1 MEVEMPG
8 KSKITDGRK
17 GSKSVVEAID
27 KLRGPAP
34 SQEHAAFSYGNGSNA
49 DRVYGGN
56 GTAGRIGRSKSVV
69 EAIDRLREGLGTG
82 IDFSQL
88 ATGPEE
94 VLLFASDDTIFLKVT
109 SKDDGYFTSQAP
121 LTDIWGRR
129 LPGSVEAALPVKFAD
144 LGSTTTWPNPQQS
157 PFNQP
162 PVDNANVKDIG
173 FAKNFFDFGHGNTI
187 VTVGPSLPKLTL
199 LKNGGAQFWESSCQA
214 ISQGTG
220 IYEGARGLLAFVGS
234 AYFPTF
240 PNPSDGQKVV
250 ERLAQ
255 GFPARLTRCIKL
267 VRKGNLG

>member
-1 MEVEMPG
+1 MAAKKPRVE
-8 KSKITDGRK
+8 DK
-17 GSKSVVEAID
+17 GSK
-27 KLRGPAP
+27 
-34 SQEHAAFSYGNGSNA
+34 N
-49 DRVYGGN
+49 
-56 GTAGRIGRSKSVV
+56 VV
-69 EAIDRLREGLGTG
+69 EAIDRLREPTPPGFSYGNGPGAGKANGGNGAAAKLGRSKSVVEALDRLREELGTG

-88 ATGPEE
+88 AIGPEE

-109 SKDDGYFTSQAP
+109 SPTEGYFTSQAP

-144 LGSTTTWPNPQQS
+144 LGGTTQWPKPQKS
-157 PFNQP
+157 PFDQP
-162 PVDNANVKDIG
+162 PVDSTNVSDIG
-173 FAKNFFDFGHGNTI
+173 FAKNFFDFGNGNTI

-220 IYEGARGLLAFVGS
+220 KYEGARGLLAFVGS
-234 AYFPTF
+234 AYFSSF
-240 PNPSDGQKVV
+240 PDPSDGQKVV
-250 ERLAQ
+250 EKLAQ